1 MIKSNTIT
9 LEASLKDEKLT
20 INEIRKQGMIP
31 AVIYGHKV
39 DTVGLVV
46 PEKEFDKLYKQV
58 GENTM
63 IELEWKLG
71 AKKEKRPVLI
81 HEVQHD
87 YLKGKTMHVDFYQ
100 VNLDEKIKTYIPLQF
115 IGEAP
120 AVKNLSGILVKAL
133 QEIEVEALPQE
144 LPHAL
149 EVDLTKLED
158 FESNIRVKD
167 LVIPSSAKIFID
179 LETVVA
185 SVTPPRS
192 EEELDAAK
200 QEVVEK
206 VGENK
211 TEGEERKAER
221 EAEKAA
227 AKEENA

>member
-9 LEASLKDEKLT
+9 LEASLKDDKLT
-20 INEIRKQGMIP
+20 VNEIRKQGMIP
-31 AVIYGHKV
+31 AVVYGHKV
-39 DTVGLVV
+39 ESANLMV
-46 PEKEFDKLYKQV
+46 PEKAFEKLYKQV

-63 IELEWKLG
+63 IELEWKSG

-87 YLKGKTMHVDFYQ
+87 YLKGKTMHIDFYQ
-100 VNLDEKIKTYIPLQF
+100 VRLDEKIKTHIPLQF
-115 IGEAP
+115 IGESA
-120 AVKNLSGILVKAL
+120 AVKNLSGVLVKAL

-149 EVDLTKLED
+149 EVDLSKLEN

-167 LVIPSSAKIFID
+167 LEIPSSAKVFISP
-179 LETVVA
+179 ETVVA

-192 EEELDAAK
+192 EEELEAAK
-200 QEVVEK
+200 EK
-206 VGENK
+206 VEEK
-211 TEGEERKAER
+211 LEEVKVETEEKKAER

-227 AKEENA
+227 TKEEKA